1 MHYKNLILL
10 SMLNFYI
17 IFICY
22 AQDFISIKSKSNLR
36 AGPGQQYPINWTLK
50 LPNMPVKVLEK
61 NSTYTRV
68 ELYDG
73 TRGWVWNATVSKK
86 KFYIII
92 EDTYIFDKNH
102 NKIALVKK
110 NVLFNQVKCDVIIS
124 DKVYCKVAKDGIK
137 GYLYKKSIWGTNQST
152 Q

>member
-10 SMLNFYI
+10 SILNFYI
-17 IFICY
+17 ISIFY
-22 AQDFISIKSKSNLR
+22 SQDFISIKSKSNLR
-36 AGPGQQYPINWTLK
+36 AGPGKQYPINWTLK

-73 TRGWVWNATVSKK
+73 TKGWVWNATVSKK

-92 EDTYIFDKNH
+92 EDTYIFDKNL

-110 NVLFNQVKCDVIIS
+110 NVLFNQIKCDVLIS
-124 DKVYCKVAKDGIK
+124 DKVYCKVAIDGIK
-137 GYLYKKSIWGTNQST
+137 GYLYKKSIWGTNQSI

>member
-10 SMLNFYI
+10 SILNFYI
-17 IFICY
+17 ISTSY
-22 AQDFISIKSKSNLR
+22 SQDFISIKSKSNLR

-73 TRGWVWNATVSKK
+73 TKGWVWNATVSKK
-86 KFYIII
+86 KFYIIT

-110 NVLFNQVKCDVIIS
+110 NVLFNQVKCDVIIF
-124 DKVYCKVAKDGIK
+124 DKVYCKVARDGIK
-137 GYLYKKSIWGTNQST
+137 GYLDKKSIWGTN
-152 Q
+152 